1 MGEKGGKSPKQEDSL
16 ERLEIESELKYK
28 RFEGQFQTTG
38 EWLAARNTEQR
49 HQSEEDGKT
58 AYAEPDMQLIQ
69 DQEDQEKK
77 PEDAEII
84 FTEPNNSGESE
95 PSEPNELREDEIKC
109 DNCGKNVTRAAKC
122 PRDSVFCQHF
132 S

>member
-1 MGEKGGKSPKQEDSL
+1 
-16 ERLEIESELKYK
+16 
-28 RFEGQFQTTG
+28 
-38 EWLAARNTEQR
+38 
-49 HQSEEDGKT
+49 
-58 AYAEPDMQLIQ
+58 MQLIQ

-122 PRDSVFCQHF
+122 LETPSFANISLRFLTMQS
-132 S
+132 SSRSKW